1 MRVTP
6 APENS
11 DPLPPLDALAS
22 QRLSVKTSRA
32 GQPWLHNEVA
42 SRMAQRLALIRHP
55 VKHWVHWAPRSGG
68 LDSQDLLEQAFPQA
82 TSSVVQTEVPDVVWA
97 SLALQQPWWKKWLR
111 PARRFGVVTTD
122 PADMLWSNM
131 GLHMQAQP
139 AQWMSQWADSLKTEG
154 FVMFSCLGPDS
165 LRELRDLYANLG
177 WPAPSHDFTDMHDWG
192 DMLLQSGFAA
202 PIMDMERITLTYE
215 TPEALLNDLRSL
227 GRNLN
232 PQRFAACRGRSWLKQ
247 LHQQLRQQLASPAQD
262 GRLALTFEVIYG
274 HAFKAPTRLA
284 VKPET
289 QVSLEQMKAQL
300 QRG

>member
-1 MRVTP
+1 MSVIP

-22 QRLSVKTSRA
+22 QHVSLKASRA

-42 SRMAQRLALIRHP
+42 SRMAQRLKLIRHP
-55 VKHWVHWAPRSGG
+55 VHHWVHWAPRLGG
-68 LDSQDLLEQAFPQA
+68 LASQGLLEEAFPQA
-82 TSSVVQTEVPDVVWA
+82 RCSVVQNEVTDMLWA
-97 SLALQQPWWKKWLR
+97 SQALQQPWWKRWLR
-111 PARRFGVVTTD
+111 PARRFGLVAAE

-131 GLHMQAQP
+131 GLHMQANP
-139 AQWMSQWADSLKTEG
+139 AQWMTQWASSLNQSG

-165 LRELRDLYANLG
+165 LRELRDLYASLG

-192 DMLLQSGFAA
+192 DMLLSSGFAA
-202 PIMDMERITLTYE
+202 PIMDRERITLTYE
-215 TPEALLNDLRSL
+215 TPEALLNELRSL

-232 PQRFAACRGRSWLKQ
+232 PQRFSACRGRDWLNQ
-247 LHQQLRQQLASPAQD
+247 LHQQLRAKLSDSANG

-289 QVSLEQMKAQL
+289 QVSLAQMKAQL
-300 QRG
+300 KRG

>member
-111 PARRFGVVTTD
+111 PARRFGVVTTE

>member
-68 LDSQDLLEQAFPQA
+68 LVSQDLLEQAFPQA

>member
-1 MRVTP
+1 MSVIP

-22 QRLSVKTSRA
+22 QHVSLKASRA

-42 SRMAQRLALIRHP
+42 SRMAQRLKLIRHP
-55 VKHWVHWAPRSGG
+55 VHHWVHWAPRLGG
-68 LDSQDLLEQAFPQA
+68 LASQGLLEEAFPQA
-82 TSSVVQTEVPDVVWA
+82 RCSVVQNEVTDMLWA
-97 SLALQQPWWKKWLR
+97 SQALQQHWWKRWLR
-111 PARRFGVVTTD
+111 PARRFGLVAAE

-131 GLHMQAQP
+131 GLHMQANP
-139 AQWMSQWADSLKTEG
+139 AQWMTQWASSLNQSG

-165 LRELRDLYANLG
+165 LRELRDLYASLG

-192 DMLLQSGFAA
+192 DMLLSSGFAA

-215 TPEALLNDLRSL
+215 TPEALLNELRSL

-232 PQRFAACRGRSWLKQ
+232 PQRFSACRGRAWLNQ
-247 LHQQLRQQLASPAQD
+247 LHRQLRAKLSDSAHG

-289 QVSLEQMKAQL
+289 QVSLAQMKAQL
-300 QRG
+300 KRG

>member
-1 MRVTP
+1 MLVTP

-55 VKHWVHWAPRSGG
+55 VKHWVHWAPRNGG
-68 LDSQDLLEQAFPQA
+68 LVSQDLLEQAFPQA

-111 PARRFGVVTTD
+111 PARRFGVVTTE

-131 GLHMQAQP
+131 GLHLQAQP
-139 AQWMSQWADSLKTEG
+139 AQWMSQWAGSLKTEG

-177 WPAPSHDFTDMHDWG
+177 WPAPSHYFTDMHDWG

>member
-1 MRVTP
+1 MSVIP

-11 DPLPPLDALAS
+11 DLLPPLDALAS
-22 QRLSVKTSRA
+22 HSLSAKTSRA

-42 SRMAQRLALIRHP
+42 TRMAQRLPLIRHP
-55 VKHWVHWAPRSGG
+55 VHHWVHWAPRLGG
-68 LDSQDLLEQAFPQA
+68 LASQALLEKTFPQA
-82 TSSVVQTEVPDVVWA
+82 RCSVVQNDVPDVIWA
-97 SLALQQPWWKKWLR
+97 SQALHQPWWRRWVG
-111 PARRFGVVTTD
+111 PQRRFGLVAGE

-131 GLHMQAQP
+131 GLHMQANP
-139 AQWMSQWADSLKTEG
+139 AQWMTQWASSLNQAG

-165 LRELRDLYANLG
+165 LLELRQLYASLG

-192 DMLLQSGFAA
+192 DMLLNSGFAA

-215 TPEALLNDLRSL
+215 TPQALLQELRSL

-232 PQRFAACRGRSWLKQ
+232 PKRFSACRGRAWFEQ
-247 LHQQLRQQLASPAQD
+247 LHQQMRQQLASTAHG
-262 GRLALTFEVIYG
+262 GRLSLSFEVIYG
-274 HAFKAPTRLA
+274 HAFKAPTRLT

-289 QVSLEQMKAQL
+289 QVSLAQMKAQL

>member
-68 LDSQDLLEQAFPQA
+68 LVSQDLLEQAFPQA

-274 HAFKAPTRLA
+274 HAFKAPMRLS

>member
-1 MRVTP
+1 MSVIP
-6 APENS
+6 ASENS

-22 QRLSVKTSRA
+22 QHVSLKASRA

-42 SRMAQRLALIRHP
+42 RRMSQRLALIRHP
-55 VKHWVHWAPRSGG
+55 VQHWVHWAPRTGG
-68 LDSQDLLEQAFPQA
+68 LASQDLLESIFAKA
-82 TSSVVQTEVPDVVWA
+82 SCTVVQSQAADVVWA
-97 SLALQQPWWKKWLR
+97 SQALQRPWW
-111 PARRFGVVTTD
+111 RRWVGPERWFGLSTD
-122 PADMLWSNM
+122 QAADMLWSNM
-131 GLHMQAQP
+131 GLHMQANP
-139 AQWMSQWADSLKTEG
+139 AQWMTQWASSLNPAG

-165 LRELRDLYANLG
+165 LRELRQLYASLG

-192 DMLLQSGFAA
+192 DMLLSSGFAA

-215 TPEALLNDLRSL
+215 TPEALLNELRSL

-232 PQRFAACRGRSWLKQ
+232 PQRFSACRGRDWLNQ
-247 LHQQLRQQLASPAQD
+247 LHRQLRAKLSDSAHG

-289 QVSLEQMKAQL
+289 QVSLAQMKAQL
-300 QRG
+300 KRG

>member
-1 MRVTP
+1 
-6 APENS
+6 
-11 DPLPPLDALAS
+11 
-22 QRLSVKTSRA
+22 
-32 GQPWLHNEVA
+32 
-42 SRMAQRLALIRHP
+42 
-55 VKHWVHWAPRSGG
+55 
-68 LDSQDLLEQAFPQA
+68 
-82 TSSVVQTEVPDVVWA
+82 
-97 SLALQQPWWKKWLR
+97 
-111 PARRFGVVTTD
+111 
-122 PADMLWSNM
+122 
-131 GLHMQAQP
+131 
-139 AQWMSQWADSLKTEG
+139 LKTEG

-284 VKPET
+284 IKPET

>member
-68 LDSQDLLEQAFPQA
+68 LVSQDLLEQAFPQA

-97 SLALQQPWWKKWLR
+97 SLSLQQPWWKKWLR
-111 PARRFGVVTTD
+111 PARRFGVVTTE
-122 PADMLWSNM
+122 PADMLCSNM

-139 AQWMSQWADSLKTEG
+139 AQWMSQWAGSLKTEG

>member
-32 GQPWLHNEVA
+32 GQPWLHNLVA

-139 AQWMSQWADSLKTEG
+139 AQWMSQWAGSLKTEG

-177 WPAPSHDFTDMHDWG
+177 WPAPSHYFTDMHDWG

>member
-68 LDSQDLLEQAFPQA
+68 LVSQDLLEQAFPQA

-111 PARRFGVVTTD
+111 PARRFGVVTTE

-139 AQWMSQWADSLKTEG
+139 AQWMSQWAGSLKTEG
-154 FVMFSCLGPDS
+154 FVMFSSLGPDS

>member
-1 MRVTP
+1 MSVIP
-6 APENS
+6 ASENS

-22 QRLSVKTSRA
+22 QHVSLKASRA

-42 SRMAQRLALIRHP
+42 RRMSQRLALIRHP
-55 VKHWVHWAPRSGG
+55 VQHWVHWAPRTGG
-68 LDSQDLLEQAFPQA
+68 LASQDLLESIFAKA
-82 TSSVVQTEVPDVVWA
+82 SCTVVQSQAADVVWA
-97 SLALQQPWWKKWLR
+97 SQALQRPWW
-111 PARRFGVVTTD
+111 RRWVGPQRWFGLSTD
-122 PADMLWSNM
+122 QAADMLWSNM
-131 GLHMQAQP
+131 GLHMQANP
-139 AQWMSQWADSLKTEG
+139 AQWMTQWASSLNQSG

-165 LRELRDLYANLG
+165 LRELRDLYASLG

-192 DMLLQSGFAA
+192 DMLLSSGFAA

-215 TPEALLNDLRSL
+215 TPEALLNELRSL

-232 PQRFAACRGRSWLKQ
+232 PQRFSACRGRAWLKQ
-247 LHQQLRQQLASPAQD
+247 LHQQLRQQLASPAHG

-289 QVSLEQMKAQL
+289 QVSLAQMKAQL
-300 QRG
+300 KRG

>member
-68 LDSQDLLEQAFPQA
+68 LVSQDLLEQAFPQA

-111 PARRFGVVTTD
+111 PARRFGVVTTE

-139 AQWMSQWADSLKTEG
+139 AQWMSQWAGSLKTEG

-274 HAFKAPTRLA
+274 HAFKAPTHLA

>member
-11 DPLPPLDALAS
+11 DSLPPLDALAS

-42 SRMAQRLALIRHP
+42 SRMAQRLALIRHT

-68 LDSQDLLEQAFPQA
+68 LGSQDLLEQAFPQA
-82 TSSVVQTEVPDVVWA
+82 TSSVVQTEVPDVEWA

-111 PARRFGVVTTD
+111 PERRFGVVTTE
-122 PADMLWSNM
+122 PADMVWSNM

-139 AQWMSQWADSLKTEG
+139 AQWMSQWAGSLKTEG

-165 LRELRDLYANLG
+165 LRELRDLFANLG

-215 TPEALLNDLRSL
+215 TPEALLKELRTL

-232 PQRFAACRGRSWLKQ
+232 IYRFQGLRGRSWLKT
-247 LHQQLRQQLASPAQD
+247 LHQQLQAHLALPTQA

-274 HAFKAPTRLA
+274 HAFKAPTRLS

-289 QVSLEQMKAQL
+289 QVSLAQMKAQL
-300 QRG
+300 KRQ

>member
-1 MRVTP
+1 MSVIP

-22 QRLSVKTSRA
+22 QHVSLKASRA

-42 SRMAQRLALIRHP
+42 SRMAQRLTLIRHP
-55 VKHWVHWAPRSGG
+55 VHHWVHWAPRLGG
-68 LDSQDLLEQAFPQA
+68 LASQGLLEEAFPQA
-82 TSSVVQTEVPDVVWA
+82 RCSVVQNEVTDMLWA
-97 SLALQQPWWKKWLR
+97 SQALQQPWWKRWLR
-111 PARRFGVVTTD
+111 PARRFGLVAAE

-131 GLHMQAQP
+131 GLHMQANP
-139 AQWMSQWADSLKTEG
+139 AQWMTQWASSLNQSG

-165 LRELRDLYANLG
+165 LSEVRKLYASLG

-192 DMLLQSGFAA
+192 DMLLSSGFAA

-215 TPEALLNDLRSL
+215 TPEALLNELRSL

-232 PQRFAACRGRSWLKQ
+232 PQRFSACRGRDWLKQ
-247 LHQQLRQQLASPAQD
+247 LHQQLRQQLASPAHG

-284 VKPET
+284 VKQET
-289 QVSLEQMKAQL
+289 QVSLAQMKAQL
-300 QRG
+300 KRG

>member
-1 MRVTP
+1 MSVIP
-6 APENS
+6 ASENS

-22 QRLSVKTSRA
+22 QHVSLKASRA

-42 SRMAQRLALIRHP
+42 RRMSQRLALIRHP
-55 VKHWVHWAPRSGG
+55 VQHWVHWAPRTGG
-68 LDSQDLLEQAFPQA
+68 LASQGLLESIFAKA
-82 TSSVVQTEVPDVVWA
+82 SCTVVQSHAADVVWA
-97 SLALQQPWWKKWLR
+97 SQALQRPWWRRWVG
-111 PARRFGVVTTD
+111 PQRRFGLSTD
-122 PADMLWSNM
+122 QAADMLWSNM
-131 GLHMQAQP
+131 GLHMQANP
-139 AQWMSQWADSLKTEG
+139 AQWMKQWASGLNQTG

-165 LRELRDLYANLG
+165 LRELRQLYASLG

-192 DMLLQSGFAA
+192 DMLLSSGFAA

-215 TPEALLNDLRSL
+215 TPEALLNELRSL

-232 PQRFAACRGRSWLKQ
+232 PQRFSACRGRDWLNQ
-247 LHQQLRQQLASPAQD
+247 LHQQLRAKLSDSAHG

-289 QVSLEQMKAQL
+289 QVSLAQMKAQL
-300 QRG
+300 KRG

>member
-1 MRVTP
+1 MSVIP
-6 APENS
+6 APEMS

-22 QRLSVKTSRA
+22 QRLCVKTSRA

-42 SRMAQRLALIRHP
+42 SRMAQRLDLIRHP
-55 VKHWVHWAPRSGG
+55 VHHWVHWAPRLGG
-68 LDSQDLLEQAFPQA
+68 LASQDLLEQAFPQA
-82 TSSVVQTEVPDVVWA
+82 RCSVVQNEVADVLWA
-97 SLALQQPWWKKWLR
+97 SRALQQAWWKKWVR
-111 PARRFGVVTTD
+111 PARRFGLTPSE

-131 GLHMQAQP
+131 GLHMQANP
-139 AQWMSQWADSLKTEG
+139 AQWMKQWASSLNQAG

-165 LRELRDLYANLG
+165 LRELRQLYASLD
-177 WPAPSHDFTDMHDWG
+177 WPAPSHEFTDMHDWG
-192 DMLLQSGFAA
+192 DMLLSAGFAA

-215 TPEALLNDLRSL
+215 TPAALLEELRSL

-232 PQRFAACRGRSWLKQ
+232 PQRFTACRGRAWRQQ
-247 LHQQLRQQLASPAQD
+247 LHQLLQQHLASPAHG
-262 GRLALTFEVIYG
+262 GRLALSFEVIYG

-289 QVSLEQMKAQL
+289 QVSLAQMKAQL

>member
-1 MRVTP
+1 MSVIP
-6 APENS
+6 ASENS

-22 QRLSVKTSRA
+22 QHVSLKASRA

-42 SRMAQRLALIRHP
+42 RRMSQRLALIRHP
-55 VKHWVHWAPRSGG
+55 VQHWVHWAPRTGG
-68 LDSQDLLEQAFPQA
+68 LASQDLLESIFAKA
-82 TSSVVQTEVPDVVWA
+82 SCTVVQSQAADVVWA
-97 SLALQQPWWKKWLR
+97 SQALQRPWWRRWVG
-111 PARRFGVVTTD
+111 PQRRFGLVAAE

-131 GLHMQAQP
+131 GLHMQANP
-139 AQWMSQWADSLKTEG
+139 AQWMTQWASSLNQSG

-165 LRELRDLYANLG
+165 LRELRDLYASLG

-192 DMLLQSGFAA
+192 DMLLSSGFAA

-215 TPEALLNDLRSL
+215 TPEALLNELRSL

-232 PQRFAACRGRSWLKQ
+232 PQRFSACRGRAWLKQ
-247 LHQQLRQQLASPAQD
+247 LHRQLRAKLSDSAHG

-289 QVSLEQMKAQL
+289 QVSLAHMKAQL

>member
-1 MRVTP
+1 
-6 APENS
+6 
-11 DPLPPLDALAS
+11 
-22 QRLSVKTSRA
+22 
-32 GQPWLHNEVA
+32 
-42 SRMAQRLALIRHP
+42 MAQRLALIRHT

-68 LDSQDLLEQAFPQA
+68 LGSQDLLEQAFPQA
-82 TSSVVQTEVPDVVWA
+82 TSSVVQTEVPDVEWA

-111 PARRFGVVTTD
+111 PERRFGVVTTE
-122 PADMLWSNM
+122 PADMVWSNM

-139 AQWMSQWADSLKTEG
+139 AQWMSQWAGSLKTEG

-165 LRELRDLYANLG
+165 LRELRDLFANLG

-215 TPEALLNDLRSL
+215 TPEALLKELRTL

-232 PQRFAACRGRSWLKQ
+232 IYRFQGLRGRSWLKT
-247 LHQQLRQQLASPAQD
+247 LHQQLQAHLALPTQA

-274 HAFKAPTRLA
+274 HAFKAPTRLS

-289 QVSLEQMKAQL
+289 QVSLAQMKAQL
-300 QRG
+300 MRQ

>member
-68 LDSQDLLEQAFPQA
+68 LVSQDLLEQAFPQA

-139 AQWMSQWADSLKTEG
+139 AQWMSQWAGSLKTEG